1 MYMEIKVVIIEQE
14 PAFMRLKTSMAQESG
29 RTSINASVEVGATPG
44 PEPEPEPE
52 PQPES
57 ESEPESGDTESAYAR
72 HAADMQLLS
81 SLSNTER
88 NRLLNL
94 MIRKN
99 TLRTTALVFIH
110 QDWYPRLLST
120 SDSADKGRQDSAE
133 TPTRW
138 IEELR
143 VLTDELPPTLMT
155 SPNSS
160 AVTSD
165 V

>member
-29 RTSINASVEVGATPG
+29 PTSINASVEVGATP
-44 PEPEPEPE
+44 EPEPE
-52 PQPES
+52 PQP
-57 ESEPESGDTESAYAR
+57 EPESGDTESAYAR

>member
-1 MYMEIKVVIIEQE
+1 MAPPTLMSKAARACSRSEPLLPLGRRVSARSVI
-14 PAFMRLKTSMAQESG
+14 TTESN
-29 RTSINASVEVGATPG
+29 SPATP
-44 PEPEPEPE
+44 EA
-52 PQPES
+52 
-57 ESEPESGDTESAYAR
+57 GDTESAYGR
-72 HAADMQLLS
+72 HVQDMQLLS
-81 SLSNTER
+81 SLSNIER

-110 QDWYPRLLST
+110 QDWHPRLLST
-120 SDSADKGRQDSAE
+120 SDSADEGRQDSAE